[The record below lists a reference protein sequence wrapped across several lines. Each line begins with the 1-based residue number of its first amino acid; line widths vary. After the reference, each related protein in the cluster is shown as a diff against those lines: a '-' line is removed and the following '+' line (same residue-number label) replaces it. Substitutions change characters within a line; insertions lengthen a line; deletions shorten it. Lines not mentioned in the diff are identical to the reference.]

1 MELNSDI
8 CRNRLYIHNRLIDV
22 TMTDRSLAIPLEQ
35 ELGKQIYAALQG
47 HVVEA
52 IIRSAT
58 DSTANDYWR
67 SRMEGHCMKV
77 EQALLPDFHRLC
89 MEVKERLGFT
99 EPVDFYVTGDSTLN
113 AFSVASDVEGQP
125 HIINV
130 NSSMFDL
137 MSEDEMR
144 FVIGHELGHI
154 INKDTALK
162 RLIYFVF
169 PPETTQPPVTLQY
182 KIRLH
187 DQLAELVAD
196 RYGYLANGNL
206 NACVTAFFKMASGLD
221 LGKMNVSID
230 TLLADNSKRLD
241 YFLRDRGLSRYEHP
255 VNPIRVQALR
265 LFSSAENEEELAA
278 GMDELIGILLKV
290 GNGPIDEDLSVFFA
304 SAGLVVASA
313 DGSVTSQEVEHIIDT
328 LSNLQIF
335 PRNFL
340 DSVAGADVVSLFNQ
354 SLSNILSKEPGMR
367 DNLLLYMISLV
378 LSDKE
383 ISDAEVRLIYNIGSN
398 MGYSDKEISVKF
410 AEMIQ
415 RNYIPSLSSI
425 C

>member
-1 MELNSDI
+1 
-8 CRNRLYIHNRLIDV
+8 
-22 TMTDRSLAIPLEQ
+22 
-35 ELGKQIYAALQG
+35 
-47 HVVEA
+47 
-52 IIRSAT
+52 
-58 DSTANDYWR
+58 
-67 SRMEGHCMKV
+67 
-77 EQALLPDFHRLC
+77 
-89 MEVKERLGFT
+89 
-99 EPVDFYVTGDSTLN
+99 
-113 AFSVASDVEGQP
+113 
-125 HIINV
+125 
-130 NSSMFDL
+130 
-137 MSEDEMR
+137 
-144 FVIGHELGHI
+144 
-154 INKDTALK
+154 
-162 RLIYFVF
+162 
-169 PPETTQPPVTLQY
+169 
-182 KIRLH
+182 
-187 DQLAELVAD
+187 
-196 RYGYLANGNL
+196 
-206 NACVTAFFKMASGLD
+206 
-221 LGKMNVSID
+221 
-230 TLLADNSKRLD
+230 
-241 YFLRDRGLSRYEHP
+241 
-255 VNPIRVQALR
+255 
-265 LFSSAENEEELAA
+265 
-278 GMDELIGILLKV
+278 MDELIGILLKV

-313 DGSVTSQEVEHIIDT
+313 DGGVTSQEVEHIIDT

>member
-8 CRNRLYIHNRLIDV
+8 CRNMLHIHNRLIDV

-47 HVVEA
+47 QVVEA

-313 DGSVTSQEVEHIIDT
+313 DGGVTSQEVEHIIDT

>member
-8 CRNRLYIHNRLIDV
+8 CRNRLHIHNRLIDV

-47 HVVEA
+47 QVVEA

-162 RLIYFVF
+162 RLIFFVF

-313 DGSVTSQEVEHIIDT
+313 DGGVTSQEVEHIIDT